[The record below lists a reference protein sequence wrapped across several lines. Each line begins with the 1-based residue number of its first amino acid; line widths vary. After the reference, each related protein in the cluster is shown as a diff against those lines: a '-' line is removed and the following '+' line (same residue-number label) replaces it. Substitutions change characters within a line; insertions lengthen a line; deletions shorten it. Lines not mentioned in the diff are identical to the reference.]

1 MEKNGLKSK
10 IQEFM
15 KKNSW
20 QTSMICKLILIIID
34 WPKFTTKLMGWEEI
48 MTENMSKD
56 IIHAW
61 RGTNEGLK
69 PESLIQAA
77 KGLQC
82 CLSMAISI

>member
-1 MEKNGLKSK
+1 
-10 IQEFM
+10 
-15 KKNSW
+15 
-20 QTSMICKLILIIID
+20 
-34 WPKFTTKLMGWEEI
+34 MGWEEI

-77 KGLQC
+77 KWLQC
-82 CLSMAISI
+82 CLVNGYIDLMLVETHYLNDPLSKCYASPEEKARILIGEAAMWSELVA